1 VIAVPGPFTR
11 IFLDTEFVDDGRLIQ
26 PLSLALVSETG
37 AEYYAV
43 FADGGMN
50 AAVEDEWLRAHVIP
64 HLPVTLAASGSGWA
78 WDTGHADYPRV
89 RPRARIAAEVRA
101 FISGQPEP
109 ELWAFYSPYDA
120 VVLCQLYGPMNALP
134 AEIPMLTRDLMQ
146 EADRT
151 RTHLPE
157 QAPPV
162 HHALHD
168 ARHNRLIAQAI
179 GLIK

>member
-1 VIAVPGPFTR
+1 MSKV
-11 IFLDTEFVDDGRLIQ
+11 FLDTEFVDDGSLIQ

-37 AEYYAV
+37 PEYYAV

-50 AAVEDEWLRAHVIP
+50 AAAGDEWLRTHVIP
-64 HLPVTLAASGSGWA
+64 HLPVTLTAGSSWA
-78 WDTGHADYPRV
+78 WDAGHADYPRV
-89 RPRARIAAEVRA
+89 SPRARIAAEVRS
-101 FISGQPEP
+101 FLGGEQEP
-109 ELWAFYSPYDA
+109 EIWAYYSPYDA

-134 AEIPMLTRDLMQ
+134 AEVPMFTRDLMQ

-151 RTHLPE
+151 GTGLLE

-168 ARHNRLIAQAI
+168 ARHDRLIAQAI
-179 GLIK
+179 GLIR